1 MARNLAQRLDRLE
14 RLAAALL
21 TADTSPV
28 YLRDGDPVPDGI
40 DSERV
45 TFIARQFVDP
55 PEREEVELPAHQE
68 LGSDSVASS
77 RQERREPLEYPPMG
91 IA

>member
-28 YLRDGDPVPDGI
+28 YLREGEAIPEGI
-40 DSERV
+40 DPERV
-45 TFIARQFVDP
+45 VFIVRTFVEPPARVED
-55 PEREEVELPAHQE
+55 ELPATQE
-68 LGSDSVASS
+68 PIFSDEGSQ
-77 RQERREPLEYPPMG
+77 RQERRQPLEYPPLG
-91 IA
+91 VA